1 MVQRYKNYF
10 MNKLLFCTLLFI
22 GVSYSAIAQSDTLF
36 IQNWENGH
44 AVYLL
49 PPGKFQMNDIWTASD
64 TIFYPPVPKFRKFKF
79 NLKETFLPLN
89 AYQGKLVYYDPCD
102 GIFESAWAFNDSAIV
117 HLYYDGPEGS
127 PIAAIVGEDENEIQF
142 RILQFNYEDIEKSLE
157 YYLTVK
163 SMNKEKGIY
172 LFTFENPYDSK
183 DTYSF
188 PVVEQR
194 KLHLFPVLV
203 NESKYQK
210 YIEFAFP
217 EEEYTPELFK

>member
-1 MVQRYKNYF
+1 MLVQAYKNCF
-10 MNKLLFCTLLFI
+10 MNKILLFSFLFI
-22 GVSYSAIAQSDTLF
+22 GVSLSAIAQSDTLF
-36 IQNWENGH
+36 IQPWENGH
-44 AVYLL
+44 AIYLL

-102 GIFESAWAFNDSAIV
+102 GIFESAWAFNDSALV
-117 HLYYDGPEGS
+117 HIYYDGPEGS
-127 PIAAIVGEDENEIQF
+127 PIAAIESESENEIQF
-142 RILQFNYEDIEKSLE
+142 RILSFNYEDIEKSLE

-163 SMNKEKGIY
+163 TMNQEKGIF
-172 LFTFENPYDSK
+172 LFTFENPFDREA
-183 DTYSF
+183 YSF
-188 PVVEQR
+188 PVVEQS